1 MPNIN
6 EESLVEQGAIPPTE
20 FHDKIERIREISEY
34 DIDLP
39 ADFSSRLQKATEG
52 LLIAPET
59 LKAAAAALRVGHLI
73 LQGPPGTGKS
83 SLARALCDAFHV
95 STFPVTAHEDWT
107 VFDVIGRL
115 ELRLHSDRKEEIV
128 PVNGY
133 FTEAVVRCANAV
145 VRHFDEPTEPQA
157 EWLLIDELN
166 RAHMDRAF
174 GELFTVLGTDAAI
187 PITLPHQRE
196 GNRNLVIPR
205 RFRIVATLNSFDR
218 QFVNNLSQAI
228 RRRFTFITVNIPDKR
243 PAGVAWAS
251 PANPAPLAIE
261 EFRIVIQR
269 AANRV
274 AKRLT
279 SLDTSK
285 TTGMLKEIRDKLTG
299 PLSPLMGN
307 LFDLVERVRY
317 AGPDQKI
324 PHLPIGTAQIIDT
337 VELFVLRMLQDKV
350 PTAEAGA
357 ALDWAVSVKIVPLF
371 DSDVVAPEAL
381 KEFASSLASPFDKFT
396 RREFLNILAAGMHF
410 VE

>member
-1 MPNIN
+1 MPNVN

-20 FHDKIERIREISEY
+20 FHDKIERIREIAEY
-34 DIDLP
+34 DIDAP
-39 ADFSSRLQKATEG
+39 IDFTKRLEQATQG

-83 SLARALCDAFHV
+83 SLARALCEAFHA
-95 STFPVTAHEDWT
+95 SAFPVTAHEDWT

-115 ELRLHSDRKEEIV
+115 ELRLNSDRKEEIV

-133 FTEAVVRCANAV
+133 FTEAVIRCANSI
-145 VRHFDEPTEPQA
+145 VRHFDQPTEPQA
-157 EWLLIDELN
+157 EWLLIDEIN

-187 PITLPHQRE
+187 PTTLPHQRE
-196 GNRNLVIPR
+196 GNRNLVIPK
-205 RFRIVATLNSFDR
+205 RFRILATLNSFDR

-243 PAGVAWAS
+243 PTGTAWTS
-251 PANPAPLAIE
+251 TSTPIPLALQEYAVVIE
-261 EFRIVIQR
+261 R

-279 SLDTSK
+279 SLDTSR
-285 TTGMLKEIRDKLTG
+285 TPGMLKTIREKLKG
-299 PLSPLMGN
+299 PFAPLMAN
-307 LFDLVERVRY
+307 LFELIERVRY
-317 AGPDQKI
+317 AGPDQKV

-337 VELFVLRMLQDKV
+337 VELFMLRVVQDDV
-350 PTAEAGA
+350 ANAEAGA
-357 ALDWAVSVKIVPLF
+357 VLDWAVSVKIVPLF

-381 KEFASSLASPFDKFT
+381 QEFAATLTPPFDKST
-396 RREFLNILAAGMHF
+396 KREFLNILAAGMHF